1 MGSGGHLAGFLEG
14 APGPPGLLPGWQRRR
29 KGRGAA
35 RRGRARP
42 GTRAP
47 APRPP
52 PARPPA
58 AALGT
63 GIRASGAAGGE
74 GRQARTPGWGRR
86 RGAAREGRRAQ
97 HGRPAGLGSALLRAP
112 APWRQCRV
120 ERRGSPVLCT
130 QVRAAPSPTPRH
142 PYALPAGGW
151 GPGLQVPPPTNLRAS
166 PGKEPGSPPHCQPGS
181 GGQGPWASRVAWQKL
196 PAVRGSPTSRIWS
209 HQHPQT
215 AFSSTHFYSRA
226 LGEGEGHEGGYP
238 KTSHALAKGPSLHTG
253 KVQDTLELTL
263 WGPSLPLP
271 CSWLF
276 LVPWLFI
283 SLEGR
288 RLGWSFTDPG
298 SV

>member
-1 MGSGGHLAGFLEG
+1 MQDVGLRWAPGGLPRRG
-14 APGPPGLLPGWQRRR
+14 AGPPGAPSGLAAAAQGAGGRAEGPGEAGNARPRPAPASRPPSRRCAGNR
-29 KGRGAA
+29 DPRVRGGW
-35 RRGRARP
+35 RRGQAGEDARL
-42 GTRAP
+42 GAT
-47 APRPP
+47 
-52 PARPPA
+52 AR
-58 AALGT
+58 G
-63 GIRASGAAGGE
+63 
-74 GRQARTPGWGRR
+74 
-86 RGAAREGRRAQ
+86 RAQ

-120 ERRGSPVLCT
+120 ECRGSPVLCT

-166 PGKEPGSPPHCQPGS
+166 PGKGPGSPPHCQPGS
-181 GGQGPWASRVAWQKL
+181 RGQGPWASRVAWQKL